1 MAINKGTTTASS
13 RLVVTSGVL
22 QQPLERSVAVRL
34 FFRRAGAVFV
44 ERLQEP
50 FEVRAH

>member
-1 MAINKGTTTASS
+1 
-13 RLVVTSGVL
+13 
-22 QQPLERSVAVRL
+22 VRL